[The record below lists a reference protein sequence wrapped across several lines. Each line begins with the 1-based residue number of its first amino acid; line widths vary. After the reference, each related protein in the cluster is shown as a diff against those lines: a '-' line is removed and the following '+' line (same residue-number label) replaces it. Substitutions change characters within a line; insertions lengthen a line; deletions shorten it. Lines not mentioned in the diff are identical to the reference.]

1 METNDFILCVI
12 DAWDGVIIGRTL
24 LQKRCYF
31 VALLCGDEEELGFRA
46 HYYGPYSS
54 LVDGALSQ
62 LVAAGFVDESRVGFG
77 AADSSGFEIRR
88 HDYKLTADGREMVQ
102 ELQISGDEE
111 LPKLYDAVNRLKQAS
126 NLNYV
131 ELSIAAKAFF
141 IIRHRKGSATREEIR
156 REAEGFGWNIEAT
169 ALERAIGFLEEISL
183 VNSRKRDNPGA

>member
-1 METNDFILCVI
+1 METNDFILSVI
-12 DAWDGVIIGRTL
+12 DAWDGIITGRTL

-31 VALLCGDEEELGFRA
+31 VALLCGNEEDLGFRA

-88 HDYKLTADGREMVQ
+88 HDYKLTEDGKEMVQ
-102 ELQISGDEE
+102 LLQDGDDDELSRV
-111 LPKLYDAVNRLKQAS
+111 YDSVNRLKKAG

-131 ELSIAAKAFF
+131 ELSIAAKAYF
-141 IIRHRKGSATREEIR
+141 IIRHRKGSATRDEIR
-156 REAEGFGWNIEAT
+156 REAEGFGWNIEAV

-183 VNSRKRDNPGA
+183 VKSRKRDHRGD